1 MRLKYMYVATPN
13 AHEVST
19 TALTPAHV
27 YLSPL
32 TRWGIIVCLHRR
44 ARAAK
49 QAANNMLGSELVDGS
64 VGGGATHGKATA
76 TPTMVEI
83 RTTPTTAPPP
93 MSTGGDAGTTKKEA
107 AGGGAATTAVPALFP
122 APVAA
127 ARALFSTMNGATD
140 RQIKAALFTAAAQVL
155 GGTLVLD
162 KMTVIAEGGAKRVQM
177 MEAGREWPNN
187 EFGGLLS
194 AIADA
199 E

>member
-1 MRLKYMYVATPN
+1 MGPVDDG
-13 AHEVST
+13 T
-19 TALTPAHV
+19 T
-27 YLSPL
+27 
-32 TRWGIIVCLHRR
+32 
-44 ARAAK
+44 
-49 QAANNMLGSELVDGS
+49 
-64 VGGGATHGKATA
+64 VGKTTA

-83 RTTPTTAPPP
+83 PTTPTTPSTAPP
-93 MSTGGDAGTTKKEA
+93 MSTGGDVGTTKKEA
-107 AGGGAATTAVPALFP
+107 AGGTSDRFMGSNPMHPATVP

-127 ARALFSTMNGATD
+127 ARELFSTMDGATD
-140 RQIKAALFTAAAQVL
+140 RQIKAALFTAAGQVL
-155 GGTLVLD
+155 GGALVLD

>member
-1 MRLKYMYVATPN
+1 MHV
-13 AHEVST
+13 VST
-19 TALTPAHV
+19 TAPTPA
-27 YLSPL
+27 YTYTPL
-32 TRWGIIVCLHRR
+32 LFSRWGIIVCLHRR

-49 QAANNMLGSELVDGS
+49 QAANNQLGSELPAVAPV
-64 VGGGATHGKATA
+64 VGRATHGTTAAA

-83 RTTPTTAPPP
+83 PSTPTTAPLP
-93 MSTGGDAGTTKKEA
+93 MSTGRDARTTKKEA
-107 AGGGAATTAVPALFP
+107 AGGTSDRFMGSNPMHPATVP

-127 ARALFSTMNGATD
+127 ARELFSTMDGATD
-140 RQIKAALFTAAAQVL
+140 RQIKAALFTAAGQVL
-155 GGTLVLD
+155 GGALVLD